1 MYKHKTDRGRADHE
15 QIMTAVRKV
24 VDTGLPCRNVADE
37 HGIPHCT
44 LRRYC
49 IRYRSNGGDGDMRT
63 GYFNAQSVLSI
74 DEEQL
79 LVDYVQ
85 RAAALYYGLNTM
97 EMRRLA
103 YDYAKKLEKKM
114 PNSWA
119 SNEKAGVDWLT
130 GFLKRHREIA
140 LRMLEATSL
149 RRAMSFNRA
158 NVALFND
165 NLERLYLRE
174 ALTPARIWNVD

>member
-1 MYKHKTDRGRADHE
+1 MYKRKTDRGRADHE

-49 IRYRSNGGDGDMRT
+49 IKYRSNGGDGDMRT

-85 RAAALYYGLNTM
+85 RAAALYYRLNTM

-130 GFLKRHREIA
+130 GFLKRHSITDAGSDVSPTCHEFQQGERRLIQRQ
-140 LRMLEATSL
+140 LRAAVPTRGIDAS
-149 RRAMSFNRA
+149 
-158 NVALFND
+158 
-165 NLERLYLRE
+165 
-174 ALTPARIWNVD
+174 